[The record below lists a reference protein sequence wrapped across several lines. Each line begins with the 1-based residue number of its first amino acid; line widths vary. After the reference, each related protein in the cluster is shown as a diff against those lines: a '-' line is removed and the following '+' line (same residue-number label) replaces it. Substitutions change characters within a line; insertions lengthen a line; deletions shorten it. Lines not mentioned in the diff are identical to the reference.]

1 MTATYRGY
9 TREQIAKTL
18 DHSVLKP
25 EVTPADISAGAAI
38 AMKYDTASYCVQGA
52 NVAQAAKL
60 LAGSNV
66 PVCATVGF
74 PHGAITAAA
83 KAFEASQATSNG
95 ATEVDM
101 VINVGALI
109 AGEDSV
115 VEADIRAVA
124 EAAHVGGAHLKVI
137 LETALLTAEQIVRG
151 CELSEKAG
159 ADFVKTSTGFS
170 TAGATLENLKLMKQT
185 VGDRLRVKASGGVR
199 TVDQVIDFI
208 EAGVSRCGTSNAEAI
223 LLEFD
228 SLCEG
233 Q

>member
-9 TREQIAKTL
+9 TFEQVAKTL

-25 EVTPADISAGAAI
+25 DVTAADIEAGAAI
-38 AMKYDTASYCVQGA
+38 AKKYDTASYCIQGA
-52 NVAQAAKL
+52 NVSQAAKL
-60 LAGSNV
+60 LAGSTV

-74 PHGAITAAA
+74 PHGAITSAA
-83 KAFEASQATSNG
+83 KAFEATEATRNG

-109 AGEDSV
+109 AGDDEL
-115 VEADIRAVA
+115 VESDIRAVA
-124 EAAHVGGAHLKVI
+124 EAAHAGGAHLKVI
-137 LETALLTAEQIVRG
+137 LETALINEEQIVRA
-151 CELSEKAG
+151 CKLSEAAG

-170 TAGATLENLKLMKQT
+170 TAGATLENVRLMKAT

-223 LLEFD
+223 LLEFN
-228 SLCEG
+228 EKAN
-233 Q
+233 

>member
-9 TREQIAKTL
+9 TFEQIAKTL

-25 EVTPADISAGAAI
+25 EVTRADIEAGAAI
-38 AMKYDTASYCVQGA
+38 AAKYSTASYCVQGV
-52 NVAQAAKL
+52 NIAQAAKL
-60 LAGSNV
+60 LEGSGV

-74 PHGAITAAA
+74 PHGAITTAA
-83 KAFEASQATSNG
+83 KAFEAAEATKNG
-95 ATEVDM
+95 ASEVDM
-101 VINVGALI
+101 VINVGGLI
-109 AGEDSV
+109 GGDDELV
-115 VEADIRAVA
+115 LEDIRAVA
-124 EAAHVGGAHLKVI
+124 SAAHAGGAHLKVI

-151 CELSEKAG
+151 CELAEQAG

-170 TAGATLENLKLMKQT
+170 TAGATLENIRLMKAT

-223 LLEFD
+223 LLEFNTKT
-228 SLCEG
+228 E
-233 Q
+233 

>member
-1 MTATYRGY
+1 MTATYRGF
-9 TREQIAKTL
+9 TRAQIAKTL

-25 EVTPADISAGAAI
+25 EVTSADIAAGAAI
-38 AMKYDTASYCVQGA
+38 AIRHDTASYCVQGV
-52 NVAQAAKL
+52 NVALAAKL
-60 LAGSNV
+60 LSGSNV

-74 PHGAITAAA
+74 PHGAITSEA
-83 KAFEASQATSNG
+83 KAFEASQATKNG

-109 AGEDSV
+109 AGDEAA
-115 VEADIRAVA
+115 VESEIRAVA
-124 EAAHVGGAHLKVI
+124 DAAHAGGAHLKVI
-137 LETALLTAEQIVRG
+137 LETALLKAEQIVRG

-159 ADFVKTSTGFS
+159 ADYVKTSTGFAS
-170 TAGATLENLKLMKQT
+170 AGATLENVRLMKQT

-228 SLCEG
+228 AKAN
-233 Q
+233 

>member
-9 TREQIAKTL
+9 TFDQIAKTL

-25 EVTPADISAGAAI
+25 EVTRADIEAGAAI
-38 AMKYDTASYCVQGA
+38 ASKYATASYCVQGV
-52 NVAQAAKL
+52 NIAQAAKL
-60 LAGSNV
+60 LDGSGV

-74 PHGAITAAA
+74 PHGAITTAA
-83 KAFEASQATSNG
+83 KAFEATEATKNG
-95 ATEVDM
+95 ASEVDM
-101 VINVGALI
+101 VISIGGLI
-109 AGEDSV
+109 GGDDELV
-115 VEADIRAVA
+115 LEDIRAVA
-124 EAAHVGGAHLKVI
+124 NAAHAGGAHLKVI

-151 CELSEKAG
+151 CELAEQAG

-170 TAGATLENLKLMKQT
+170 TAGATLENIRLMKAT

-223 LLEFD
+223 LLEFNAKA
-228 SLCEG
+228 E
-233 Q
+233 

>member
-1 MTATYRGY
+1 MTATYRGF
-9 TREQIAKTL
+9 TFEQIAKTL

-25 EVTPADISAGAAI
+25 EVTRADIEAGAAI
-38 AMKYDTASYCVQGA
+38 AAKYDTASYCVQGV
-52 NVAQAAKL
+52 NVAQAAKA
-60 LAGSNV
+60 LAGSTV

-74 PHGAITAAA
+74 PHGAITSRA
-83 KAFEASQATSNG
+83 KAFEATEATANG

-101 VINVGALI
+101 VINVGALV
-109 AGEDSV
+109 GGDDDSV
-115 VEADIRAVA
+115 LEDIRAVA
-124 EAAHVGGAHLKVI
+124 IAAHEGGAHLKVI

-151 CELSEKAG
+151 CELAEQAG

-170 TAGATLENLKLMKQT
+170 SAGATLENIKLMKAT
-185 VGDRLRVKASGGVR
+185 VDDRLRVKASGGVR

-223 LLEFD
+223 LLEFNTKA
-228 SLCEG
+228 

>member
-9 TREQIAKTL
+9 TFEQIAKTL

-25 EVTPADISAGAAI
+25 EVTRADIEMGAAI
-38 AMKYDTASYCVQGA
+38 AAKYDTASYCVQGV
-52 NVAQAAKL
+52 NIAQAAKL
-60 LAGSNV
+60 LTGTNV

-74 PHGAITAAA
+74 PHGAITTAA
-83 KAFEASQATSNG
+83 KALEATEATRNG

-101 VINVGALI
+101 VINIGGLI
-109 AGEDSV
+109 GGDDELV
-115 VEADIRAVA
+115 LEDIRAVA
-124 EAAHVGGAHLKVI
+124 KAAHAGGAHLKAI
-137 LETALLTAEQIVRG
+137 LETALLTSEQIVRG
-151 CELSEKAG
+151 CDLAEKAG

-170 TAGATLENLKLMKQT
+170 TAGATLENIKLMKAT

-223 LLEFD
+223 LLEFN
-228 SLCEG
+228 EKAN
-233 Q
+233 

>member
-9 TREQIAKTL
+9 TFEQIAKTL

-25 EVTPADISAGAAI
+25 EVTRTDIEAGAAI
-38 AMKYDTASYCVQGA
+38 AAKYSTASYCVQGL
-52 NVAQAAKL
+52 NIAQAAKL
-60 LAGSNV
+60 LEGSGV

-74 PHGAITAAA
+74 PHGAITTTA
-83 KAFEASQATSNG
+83 KAFEATEATKNG
-95 ATEVDM
+95 AAEVDM
-101 VINVGALI
+101 VINVGGLI
-109 AGEDSV
+109 GGDDELV
-115 VEADIRAVA
+115 LEDIRAVA
-124 EAAHVGGAHLKVI
+124 NAAHAGGAHLKVI

-151 CELSEKAG
+151 CELAEQAG

-170 TAGATLENLKLMKQT
+170 TAGATLENIRLMKAT

-223 LLEFD
+223 LLEFN
-228 SLCEG
+228 EKAE
-233 Q
+233 

>member
-9 TREQIAKTL
+9 TFEQIAKTL

-25 EVTPADISAGAAI
+25 EVTAADIEAGASI
-38 AMKYDTASYCVQGA
+38 AKKYDTASYCIQGA

-60 LAGSNV
+60 LAGSTV

-74 PHGAITAAA
+74 PHGAITSAA
-83 KAFEASQATSNG
+83 KAFEATEATRNG
-95 ATEVDM
+95 ASEVDM

-109 AGEDSV
+109 NGDDEL
-115 VEADIRAVA
+115 VESDIRAVA
-124 EAAHVGGAHLKVI
+124 EAAHAGGAHLKVI
-137 LETALLTAEQIVRG
+137 LETALLTEEQIVRA
-151 CELSEKAG
+151 CKLSESAG

-170 TAGATLENLKLMKQT
+170 TAGATLENVRLMKVT

-223 LLEFD
+223 LLEFN
-228 SLCEG
+228 EKAN
-233 Q
+233 

>member
-9 TREQIAKTL
+9 TFEQIAKTL

-25 EVTPADISAGAAI
+25 EVTSADIEAGAAI
-38 AMKYDTASYCVQGA
+38 AKKYDTASYCIQGA

-60 LAGSNV
+60 LTGSSV

-74 PHGAITAAA
+74 PHGAITSAA
-83 KAFEASQATSNG
+83 KAFEATEATRNG
-95 ATEVDM
+95 ASEVDM

-109 AGEDSV
+109 AGDDEL
-115 VEADIRAVA
+115 VESDIRAVA
-124 EAAHVGGAHLKVI
+124 EAAHAGGAHLKVI
-137 LETALLTAEQIVRG
+137 LETALLNEEQIVRA
-151 CELSEKAG
+151 CKLSEAAG

-170 TAGATLENLKLMKQT
+170 TAGATLENVRLMKAT

-199 TVDQVIDFI
+199 TVDQVVDFI

-223 LLEFD
+223 LLEFN
-228 SLCEG
+228 EKAN
-233 Q
+233 

>member
-9 TREQIAKTL
+9 TFEQVAKTL

-25 EVTPADISAGAAI
+25 DVTAADIEAGAAI
-38 AMKYDTASYCVQGA
+38 AKKYDTASYCIQGA
-52 NVAQAAKL
+52 NVSQAAKL
-60 LAGSNV
+60 LAGSTV

-74 PHGAITAAA
+74 PHGAITSAA
-83 KAFEASQATSNG
+83 KAFEATEATRNG

-109 AGEDSV
+109 AGDDEL
-115 VEADIRAVA
+115 VESDIRAVA
-124 EAAHVGGAHLKVI
+124 EAAHAGGAHLKVI
-137 LETALLTAEQIVRG
+137 LETALLNEEQIVRA
-151 CELSEKAG
+151 CKLSEAAG

-170 TAGATLENLKLMKQT
+170 TAGATLENVRLMKAT

-223 LLEFD
+223 LLEFN
-228 SLCEG
+228 EKAN
-233 Q
+233 

>member
-1 MTATYRGY
+1 MTATYRGF

-25 EVTPADISAGAAI
+25 EVTPADVAAGAVI
-38 AMKYDTASYCVQGA
+38 ALKYGTASYCVQGA

-60 LAGSNV
+60 LAGSDV
-66 PVCATVGF
+66 PTCATVGF
-74 PHGAITAAA
+74 PHGAITTAA
-83 KAFEASQATSNG
+83 KAFEATEATKNG

-109 AGEDSV
+109 AGEDSL
-115 VEADIRAVA
+115 VEADISAVA
-124 EAAHVGGAHLKVI
+124 DAAHAGGAHLKVI
-137 LETALLTAEQIVRG
+137 LETALLTPDQIVRG

-159 ADFVKTSTGFS
+159 ADFVKTSTGFAS
-170 TAGATLENLKLMKQT
+170 AGASLENIKLMKAT

-228 SLCEG
+228 DKAD
-233 Q
+233 